1 MSYKNAASPE
11 EVFSHSC
18 VTQFMGRDIPH
29 WGAPKSPDD
38 LLSAFFVWEWIVS
51 LGGPWKMVATSR
63 ILLVRFCYMS
73 TLKKIIK
80 FQYLKHSSL
89 CSVHR
94 NYNQSTKFCFVTA
107 AQIQMSSFIYFLSS
121 DSTSVLMHFRTGFGS
136 NACCQQWSSYACNN
150 QKGFFC

>member
-1 MSYKNAASPE
+1 
-11 EVFSHSC
+11 
-18 VTQFMGRDIPH
+18 
-29 WGAPKSPDD
+29 
-38 LLSAFFVWEWIVS
+38 
-51 LGGPWKMVATSR
+51 MVATSR

-107 AQIQMSSFIYFLSS
+107 AQIQMSSFIFFLSS

-136 NACCQQWSSYACNN
+136 NACCQQ
-150 QKGFFC
+150 